1 MSEDI
6 KTPNSQV
13 DVDKLEETD
22 TEQNNPDQVESI
34 EAATDDAARPEDAA
48 LEDDSAGASNDR
60 NDDEHADSASEPAD
74 EERADDEDANDED
87 EPIGEECAD
96 NENAPDDEKAVT
108 DEQAVPDEEGSQ
120 QDSAPLALDGTPV
133 LDDVTAT
140 VSDTENIPRFLTR
153 DQYEQVGDD
162 PEPLP
167 PGFEVID
174 GGISA
179 ANKGRAP
186 IVPEAAATGPSI
198 ENHDAKPEDSAAQ
211 AVAKAGAAI
220 ADAAASVG
228 SMLSQGM
235 GAVREVNAARRAHS
249 EARDH
254 LDELSQ
260 VIEENE
266 DELAHRREVEA
277 NYAQIVAE
285 QTARQNNSL
294 ETARAAMSAQQ
305 AIAKVIEELKQN
317 LSAMKDADKATEK
330 RLKSTL
336 EAAESKEASAR
347 EGANRLVRR
356 VTDAQRGLESAK
368 ADRETNLAA
377 AKKAVESAQARLDA
391 LREEFAEIQRNPSA
405 NSAAYSVRGIELE
418 NDISD
423 AAEQLR
429 QAKDQLPRLTAELD
443 QAIADAEAV
452 VAEAN
457 KPIDEARSSFRDV
470 SNATAEARD
479 ALDAARKDAESR
491 QKELRAQINEQEK
504 ALKNQQKAQQ
514 DAQDDADNAVE
525 ILADAN
531 DIHAHPEITEQL
543 AARIDS
549 DKGYQ
554 AQQLQ
559 QVESLAATE
568 KNVREQTRTSRL
580 KFVGIVAAIVAIVAL
595 VIFCWTTFVK

>member
-13 DVDKLEETD
+13 DVYEMEKTD
-22 TEQNNPDQVESI
+22 TEQDNLDQIEGI
-34 EAATDDAARPEDAA
+34 EATASDAARPEGAV
-48 LEDDSAGASNDR
+48 LEDDLAETND
-60 NDDEHADSASEPAD
+60 NHDDERTDNASEPAG
-74 EERADDEDANDED
+74 EKHADDKS
-87 EPIGEECAD
+87 EPAGEEA
-96 NENAPDDEKAVT
+96 NA
-108 DEQAVPDEEGSQ
+108 DEQIEPGKEDGQ
-120 QDSAPLALDGTPV
+120 HDSTPLDLDGVPV
-133 LDDVTAT
+133 LDNVAAT

-162 PEPLP
+162 PDPLP
-167 PGFEVID
+167 SGFEVID

-179 ANKGRAP
+179 AGGAQTPTVPDEESAP
-186 IVPEAAATGPSI
+186 KEVLP
-198 ENHDAKPEDSAAQ
+198 AKPEDGAAQ

-228 SMLSQGM
+228 TMLSQGM
-235 GAVREVNAARRAHS
+235 GAVREVSAARRAHS
-249 EARDH
+249 EARNH

-266 DELAHRREVEA
+266 DELTHRRDVEA
-277 NYAQIVAE
+277 NYAQILAE
-285 QTARQNNSL
+285 QTARQASCL
-294 ETARAAMSAQQ
+294 ESVRAAVAAQQ
-305 AIAKVIEELKQN
+305 AIAKTIDDLKQS

-330 RLKSTL
+330 RLKSAL
-336 EAAESKEASAR
+336 DAAESQEASAR

-377 AKKAVESAQARLDA
+377 ARKAVESAQARLSA

-405 NSAAYSVRGIELE
+405 NSAAYSVRGTELE

-429 QAKDQLPRLTAELD
+429 TAQEQLPRLTAELD
-443 QAIADAEAV
+443 QSIADAEAV

-457 KPIDEARSSFRDV
+457 KPIEEARSSFRDV

-479 ALDAARKDAESR
+479 ALDAARKDAETR
-491 QKELRAQINEQEK
+491 QKELRSQINEQEK

-514 DAQDDADNAVE
+514 EAQDDADNAAE

-531 DIHAHPEITEQL
+531 DIHAHPEITQQL

-549 DKGYQ
+549 DKQYQ
-554 AQQLQ
+554 AQQMQ

-568 KNVREQTRTSRL
+568 KNIREQTRTSRL
-580 KFVGIVAAIVAIVAL
+580 KFVGIVAAIVVAVAL

>member
-6 KTPNSQV
+6 KTPDSQV
-13 DVDKLEETD
+13 DVDEMEKTD
-22 TEQNNPDQVESI
+22 AEQDNLDQVEGIKVTAS
-34 EAATDDAARPEDAA
+34 DAARPEGAV
-48 LEDDSAGASNDR
+48 LEDDVAEAND
-60 NDDEHADSASEPAD
+60 NHDDDEPADNASEPAG
-74 EERADDEDANDED
+74 EKHADDKS
-87 EPIGEECAD
+87 EPAGEEAD
-96 NENAPDDEKAVT
+96 T
-108 DEQAVPDEEGSQ
+108 DEQIEPGKEDGQ
-120 QDSAPLALDGTPV
+120 HDSTPLALDGVPV
-133 LDDVTAT
+133 LDNVSTTA
-140 VSDTENIPRFLTR
+140 SDTENIPRFLTR

-162 PEPLP
+162 PDPLP
-167 PGFEVID
+167 SGFEVID

-179 ANKGRAP
+179 AGGAQTPTVPDEESAP
-186 IVPEAAATGPSI
+186 KEALP
-198 ENHDAKPEDSAAQ
+198 AKPEDGAAQ

-228 SMLSQGM
+228 TMLSQGM
-235 GAVREVNAARRAHS
+235 GAVREVSAARRAHS

-266 DELAHRREVEA
+266 DELTHRRDVEA

-285 QTARQNNSL
+285 QTARQASCS
-294 ETARAAMSAQQ
+294 ESVRAAIAAQQ
-305 AIAKVIEELKQN
+305 AIAKTIDDLKQS

-330 RLKSTL
+330 RLKSAL
-336 EAAESKEASAR
+336 DAAESQEASAR

-377 AKKAVESAQARLDA
+377 ARKAVESAQARLNA

-405 NSAAYSVRGIELE
+405 NSAAYSVRGTELE

-429 QAKDQLPRLTAELD
+429 TAQEQLPRLTAELD
-443 QAIADAEAV
+443 QSIADAEAV

-457 KPIDEARSSFRDV
+457 KPIEEARSSFRDV

-479 ALDAARKDAESR
+479 ALDAARKDAETR
-491 QKELRAQINEQEK
+491 QKELRSQINEQEK

-514 DAQDDADNAVE
+514 EAQDDADSAAE

-531 DIHAHPEITEQL
+531 DIHAHPEITQQL

-549 DKGYQ
+549 DKQYQ
-554 AQQLQ
+554 AQQMQ

-568 KNVREQTRTSRL
+568 KNIREQTRTSRL
-580 KFVGIVAAIVAIVAL
+580 KFAGIVAAIVVTDAL
-595 VIFCWTTFVK
+595 VNFCSTTLVK

>member
-6 KTPNSQV
+6 KTPDSQV
-13 DVDKLEETD
+13 DVDEMEKTD
-22 TEQNNPDQVESI
+22 AEQDNLDQVEGI
-34 EAATDDAARPEDAA
+34 EATASDAVRPEGTV
-48 LEDDSAGASNDR
+48 LEDDVAEAND
-60 NDDEHADSASEPAD
+60 NHDDERADNASEPAG
-74 EERADDEDANDED
+74 EKHADDKS
-87 EPIGEECAD
+87 EPAGEEAD
-96 NENAPDDEKAVT
+96 T
-108 DEQAVPDEEGSQ
+108 DEQIEPGKEDGRH
-120 QDSAPLALDGTPV
+120 DSTSLALDGVPV
-133 LDDVTAT
+133 LDDVSTTA
-140 VSDTENIPRFLTR
+140 SDTENIPRFLTR

-162 PEPLP
+162 PDPLP
-167 PGFEVID
+167 SGFEVID

-179 ANKGRAP
+179 TGGAQTPTVPDEESAP
-186 IVPEAAATGPSI
+186 KEALP
-198 ENHDAKPEDSAAQ
+198 AKPEDGAAQ

-228 SMLSQGM
+228 TMLSQGM

-266 DELAHRREVEA
+266 DELTHRRDVEA

-285 QTARQNNSL
+285 QTARQTSCL
-294 ETARAAMSAQQ
+294 ESVRAAVAAQQ
-305 AIAKVIEELKQN
+305 AIAKTIDDLKQS

-336 EAAESKEASAR
+336 DAAESQEASAR

-377 AKKAVESAQARLDA
+377 ARKAVESAQARLNA

-405 NSAAYSVRGIELE
+405 NSAAYSVRGTELE

-429 QAKDQLPRLTAELD
+429 TAQEQLPRLTAELD
-443 QAIADAEAV
+443 QSIADAEAV

-457 KPIDEARSSFRDV
+457 KPIEEARSSFRDV

-479 ALDAARKDAESR
+479 ALDAARKDAETR
-491 QKELRAQINEQEK
+491 QKELRSQINEQEK

-514 DAQDDADNAVE
+514 EAQDDADNAAE

-531 DIHAHPEITEQL
+531 DIHAHPEITQQL

-549 DKGYQ
+549 DKQYQ
-554 AQQLQ
+554 AQQMQ

-580 KFVGIVAAIVAIVAL
+580 KFVGIVAAIVAAVPL

>member
-13 DVDKLEETD
+13 DVDEMEKTD
-22 TEQNNPDQVESI
+22 TEQENLDQVEGI
-34 EAATDDAARPEDAA
+34 EAMASDAARPEGAV
-48 LEDDSAGASNDR
+48 LEDDLAEAND
-60 NDDEHADSASEPAD
+60 NHDDECTDNASGPAGEKYADDKSEPA
-74 EERADDEDANDED
+74 
-87 EPIGEECAD
+87 GEEAD
-96 NENAPDDEKAVT
+96 T
-108 DEQAVPDEEGSQ
+108 DEQIAPGKEDGQ
-120 QDSAPLALDGTPV
+120 HDSTPLALDGVPV
-133 LDDVTAT
+133 LDDVSAT

-162 PEPLP
+162 PDPLP
-167 PGFEVID
+167 SGFEVID

-179 ANKGRAP
+179 TGGAQTPTVPDEESAP
-186 IVPEAAATGPSI
+186 KEALP
-198 ENHDAKPEDSAAQ
+198 AKPEDGAAQ

-235 GAVREVNAARRAHS
+235 GAVREVSAARRAHS

-266 DELAHRREVEA
+266 DELTHRRDVEA

-285 QTARQNNSL
+285 QTARQTSCL
-294 ETARAAMSAQQ
+294 ESVRATVVAQQ
-305 AIAKVIEELKQN
+305 AIAKTIDDLKQS

-330 RLKSTL
+330 RLKSAL
-336 EAAESKEASAR
+336 DAAESQEASAR

-377 AKKAVESAQARLDA
+377 ARKAVESAQARLNA

-405 NSAAYSVRGIELE
+405 NSAAYSVRGTELE

-429 QAKDQLPRLTAELD
+429 TAQEQLPRLTAELD
-443 QAIADAEAV
+443 QSIADAEAV

-457 KPIDEARSSFRDV
+457 KPIEEARSSFRDV

-479 ALDAARKDAESR
+479 ALDAARKDAETR
-491 QKELRAQINEQEK
+491 QKELRSQINEQEK

-514 DAQDDADNAVE
+514 EAQDDADNAAE

-531 DIHAHPEITEQL
+531 DIHAHPEITQQL

-549 DKGYQ
+549 DKQYQ
-554 AQQLQ
+554 AQQMQ

-580 KFVGIVAAIVAIVAL
+580 KFVGIVAAIVVAVAL
-595 VIFCWTTFVK
+595 LIFCWTTFMK

>member
-6 KTPNSQV
+6 KTPDSQV
-13 DVDKLEETD
+13 DVDEMKKAD
-22 TEQNNPDQVESI
+22 AEQDNLDQVEVI
-34 EAATDDAARPEDAA
+34 EATVSDAARPEGAV
-48 LEDDSAGASNDR
+48 LEDDLAEAND
-60 NDDEHADSASEPAD
+60 NHDDDERTDDASEPA
-74 EERADDEDANDED
+74 
-87 EPIGEECAD
+87 GEEAD
-96 NENAPDDEKAVT
+96 T
-108 DEQAVPDEEGSQ
+108 DEQIAPGKEDGQ
-120 QDSAPLALDGTPV
+120 QDSTPLDLDGVPV
-133 LDDVTAT
+133 LDDVSAT

-162 PEPLP
+162 PDPLP
-167 PGFEVID
+167 SGFEVID

-179 ANKGRAP
+179 TGGAQTPTTPDEKSAP
-186 IVPEAAATGPSI
+186 KEALP
-198 ENHDAKPEDSAAQ
+198 AKPEDGAAQ

-235 GAVREVNAARRAHS
+235 GAVREVSAARRAHS

-266 DELAHRREVEA
+266 DELTHRRDVEA

-285 QTARQNNSL
+285 QTARQASCL
-294 ETARAAMSAQQ
+294 ESVRAAVAAQQ
-305 AIAKVIEELKQN
+305 AIAKTIDDLKQS
-317 LSAMKDADKATEK
+317 LSAMKDTDKATEK
-330 RLKSTL
+330 RLKSAL
-336 EAAESKEASAR
+336 DAAESQEASAR

-377 AKKAVESAQARLDA
+377 ARKAVESAQARLNA

-405 NSAAYSVRGIELE
+405 NSAAYSVRGTELE

-429 QAKDQLPRLTAELD
+429 TAQEQLPRLTAELD
-443 QAIADAEAV
+443 QSIADAEAV

-457 KPIDEARSSFRDV
+457 KPIEEARSSFRDV

-479 ALDAARKDAESR
+479 ALDAARKDAETR
-491 QKELRAQINEQEK
+491 QKELRSQINEQEK

-514 DAQDDADNAVE
+514 EAQDDADNAAE

-531 DIHAHPEITEQL
+531 DIHAHPEITQQL

-549 DKGYQ
+549 DKQYQ
-554 AQQLQ
+554 AQQMQ

-580 KFVGIVAAIVAIVAL
+580 KFVGIVAAIVVAVAL
-595 VIFCWTTFVK
+595 VIFCWTTFMK

>member
-6 KTPNSQV
+6 KTPDSQV
-13 DVDKLEETD
+13 DVDEMKKTD
-22 TEQNNPDQVESI
+22 AEQDNLDQVEGI
-34 EAATDDAARPEDAA
+34 EATASDAARPEGAV
-48 LEDDSAGASNDR
+48 LEDDLAEANDSHD
-60 NDDEHADSASEPAD
+60 DDERTDNASEPAG
-74 EERADDEDANDED
+74 EKYADDKS
-87 EPIGEECAD
+87 EPAGEEAD
-96 NENAPDDEKAVT
+96 T
-108 DEQAVPDEEGSQ
+108 DEQIAPGKEDGQ
-120 QDSAPLALDGTPV
+120 QDSTPLDLDGVPV
-133 LDDVTAT
+133 LDDVSAT

-162 PEPLP
+162 PDPLP
-167 PGFEVID
+167 TGFEVID

-179 ANKGRAP
+179 TGGAQTPTVPDEESAP
-186 IVPEAAATGPSI
+186 KEALP
-198 ENHDAKPEDSAAQ
+198 AKPEDGAAQ

-235 GAVREVNAARRAHS
+235 GAVREVSAARRAHS

-266 DELAHRREVEA
+266 DELTHRRDVEA

-285 QTARQNNSL
+285 QTARQASCL
-294 ETARAAMSAQQ
+294 ESVRAAVAAQQ
-305 AIAKVIEELKQN
+305 AIAKTIDDLKQS

-330 RLKSTL
+330 RLKSAL
-336 EAAESKEASAR
+336 DAAESQEASAR

-377 AKKAVESAQARLDA
+377 ARKAVESAQARLNA

-405 NSAAYSVRGIELE
+405 NSAAYSVRGTELE

-429 QAKDQLPRLTAELD
+429 TAQEQLPRLTAELD
-443 QAIADAEAV
+443 QSIADAEAV

-457 KPIDEARSSFRDV
+457 KPIEEARSSFRDV

-479 ALDAARKDAESR
+479 ALDAARKDAETR
-491 QKELRAQINEQEK
+491 QKELRSQINEQEK

-514 DAQDDADNAVE
+514 EAQDDADNAAE

-531 DIHAHPEITEQL
+531 DIHAHPEITQQL

-549 DKGYQ
+549 DKQYQ
-554 AQQLQ
+554 AQQMQ

-580 KFVGIVAAIVAIVAL
+580 KFVGIVTAIVVAVAL
-595 VIFCWTTFVK
+595 LIFCWTTFMK

>member
-13 DVDKLEETD
+13 DVDEIENTD
-22 TEQNNPDQVESI
+22 TEQENLDQVEDI
-34 EAATDDAARPEDAA
+34 EATAGDATCPEDAVPEGDA
-48 LEDDSAGASNDR
+48 AEANDGR
-60 NDDEHADSASEPAD
+60 DDDERADSASEPTD
-74 EERADDEDANDED
+74 GKRADDESESTDED
-87 EPIGEECAD
+87 AD
-96 NENAPDDEKAVT
+96 T
-108 DEQAVPDEEGSQ
+108 DEQIAPDEEDSQ
-120 QDSAPLALDGTPV
+120 QDSTPLAIDGVPV
-133 LDDVTAT
+133 LDDVAAT

-162 PEPLP
+162 PDPLP
-167 PGFEVID
+167 SGFEVID
-174 GGISA
+174 GGISTV
-179 ANKGRAP
+179 NEGRAP
-186 IVPEAAATGPSI
+186 IAPEAPEAEARI
-198 ENHDAKPEDSAAQ
+198 EHHDSKPEDGAAQ

-235 GAVREVNAARRAHS
+235 GAVREVSAARRAHS

-294 ETARAAMSAQQ
+294 ETARAAVSAQQ

-317 LSAMKDADKATEK
+317 LSAMKDADKTTEK
-330 RLKSTL
+330 RLKSAL

-429 QAKDQLPRLTAELD
+429 QAKDQLPRLTVELD

-514 DAQDDADNAVE
+514 DAQDDADDAAE

-549 DKGYQ
+549 DKQYE

-580 KFVGIVAAIVAIVAL
+580 KFVGIVAAIVVVVAL

>member
-13 DVDKLEETD
+13 DVDEMEKTD
-22 TEQNNPDQVESI
+22 TEQENLDQVEGI
-34 EAATDDAARPEDAA
+34 EAMASDAARPEGAV
-48 LEDDSAGASNDR
+48 LEDDLAEAND
-60 NDDEHADSASEPAD
+60 NHDDDECTDNASGPAGEKHADDRSEPA
-74 EERADDEDANDED
+74 
-87 EPIGEECAD
+87 GEEAD
-96 NENAPDDEKAVT
+96 T
-108 DEQAVPDEEGSQ
+108 DEQIDPGKEDGQ
-120 QDSAPLALDGTPV
+120 HDSTPLALDGVPV
-133 LDDVTAT
+133 LDDVSTTA
-140 VSDTENIPRFLTR
+140 SDTENIPRFLTR

-162 PEPLP
+162 PDPLP
-167 PGFEVID
+167 SGFEVID

-179 ANKGRAP
+179 TGGAQTPTAP
-186 IVPEAAATGPSI
+186 DEESAPKEALP
-198 ENHDAKPEDSAAQ
+198 AKPEDGAAQ

-228 SMLSQGM
+228 TMLSQGM
-235 GAVREVNAARRAHS
+235 GAVREVSAARRAHS

-266 DELAHRREVEA
+266 DELAHRRDVEA

-285 QTARQNNSL
+285 QTARQTSCL
-294 ETARAAMSAQQ
+294 ESVRAAITAQQ
-305 AIAKVIEELKQN
+305 AIAKTIDDLKQG

-330 RLKSTL
+330 RLKSAL
-336 EAAESKEASAR
+336 DAAESQEASAR

-377 AKKAVESAQARLDA
+377 ARKAVESAQARLNA

-405 NSAAYSVRGIELE
+405 NSAAYSVRGTELE

-429 QAKDQLPRLTAELD
+429 TAQEQLPRLTAELD
-443 QAIADAEAV
+443 QSIADAEAV

-457 KPIDEARSSFRDV
+457 KPIEEARSSFRDV

-479 ALDAARKDAESR
+479 ALDAARKDAETR
-491 QKELRAQINEQEK
+491 QKELRSQINEQEK

-514 DAQDDADNAVE
+514 EAQDDADNAAE

-531 DIHAHPEITEQL
+531 DIHAHPEITQQL

-549 DKGYQ
+549 DKQYQ
-554 AQQLQ
+554 AQQMQ

-580 KFVGIVAAIVAIVAL
+580 KFAGIVAAIVVAVAL
-595 VIFCWTTFVK
+595 LIFCWTTFMK

>member
-6 KTPNSQV
+6 KTPDSQV
-13 DVDKLEETD
+13 DVDEMEKTD
-22 TEQNNPDQVESI
+22 AEQDNLDQVEGI
-34 EAATDDAARPEDAA
+34 EATASDAVRPEGTV
-48 LEDDSAGASNDR
+48 LEDDVAEAND
-60 NDDEHADSASEPAD
+60 NHDDERADNASEPAG
-74 EERADDEDANDED
+74 EKHADDKS
-87 EPIGEECAD
+87 EPAGEEAD
-96 NENAPDDEKAVT
+96 T
-108 DEQAVPDEEGSQ
+108 DEQIEPGKEDGQ
-120 QDSAPLALDGTPV
+120 HDSTPLDLDGVPV
-133 LDDVTAT
+133 LDDVAAT

-162 PEPLP
+162 PDPLP
-167 PGFEVID
+167 SGFEVID

-179 ANKGRAP
+179 AGGAQTPTVPDEESAP
-186 IVPEAAATGPSI
+186 KEALP
-198 ENHDAKPEDSAAQ
+198 AKPEDGAAQ

-235 GAVREVNAARRAHS
+235 GAVREVSAARRAHS

-266 DELAHRREVEA
+266 DELTHRRDVEA

-285 QTARQNNSL
+285 QTARQTSCL
-294 ETARAAMSAQQ
+294 ESVRAAVAAQQ
-305 AIAKVIEELKQN
+305 AIAKTIDDLKQS

-330 RLKSTL
+330 RLKSAL
-336 EAAESKEASAR
+336 DAAESQEASAR

-377 AKKAVESAQARLDA
+377 ARKAVESAQARLNA

-405 NSAAYSVRGIELE
+405 NSAAYSVRGTELE

-429 QAKDQLPRLTAELD
+429 TAQEQLPRLTAKLD
-443 QAIADAEAV
+443 QSIADAEAV

-457 KPIDEARSSFRDV
+457 KPIEEARSSFRDV

-479 ALDAARKDAESR
+479 ALDAARKDAETR
-491 QKELRAQINEQEK
+491 QKELRSQINEQEK

-514 DAQDDADNAVE
+514 EAQDDADNAAE

-531 DIHAHPEITEQL
+531 DIHAHPEITQQL

-549 DKGYQ
+549 DKQYQ
-554 AQQLQ
+554 AQQMQ

-568 KNVREQTRTSRL
+568 KNIREQTRTSRL
-580 KFVGIVAAIVAIVAL
+580 KFVGIVAAIVVAVAL
-595 VIFCWTTFVK
+595 VIFCWTTFAK

>member
-6 KTPNSQV
+6 KTPDSQV
-13 DVDKLEETD
+13 DVDEMEKTD
-22 TEQNNPDQVESI
+22 TEQDNLDQVEGI
-34 EAATDDAARPEDAA
+34 EATASDAAHPEGAV
-48 LEDDSAGASNDR
+48 LEDDVAEAND
-60 NDDEHADSASEPAD
+60 NHDDDERTDNASEPAG
-74 EERADDEDANDED
+74 EKHADNTS
-87 EPIGEECAD
+87 EPAGEEVD
-96 NENAPDDEKAVT
+96 T
-108 DEQAVPDEEGSQ
+108 DEQIEPGKEDGQ
-120 QDSAPLALDGTPV
+120 HDSTPLDLDGVPV
-133 LDDVTAT
+133 LDDVAAT

-162 PEPLP
+162 PDPLP
-167 PGFEVID
+167 SGFEVID
-174 GGISA
+174 GGISTV
-179 ANKGRAP
+179 NEGRAP
-186 IVPEAAATGPSI
+186 IAPEAPEAETHI
-198 ENHDAKPEDSAAQ
+198 EHHDSKPEDGAAQ

-235 GAVREVNAARRAHS
+235 GAVREVSAARRAHS

-330 RLKSTL
+330 RLKSAL

-377 AKKAVESAQARLDA
+377 AKKAVESAQARLDT

-405 NSAAYSVRGIELE
+405 NSAAYSVRGTELE

-429 QAKDQLPRLTAELD
+429 TAQEQLPRLTAELD
-443 QAIADAEAV
+443 QSIADAEAV

-457 KPIDEARSSFRDV
+457 KPIEEARSSFRDV

-479 ALDAARKDAESR
+479 ALDAARKDAETR
-491 QKELRAQINEQEK
+491 QKELRSQINEQEK

-514 DAQDDADNAVE
+514 EAQDDANNAAE

-531 DIHAHPEITEQL
+531 DIHAHPEITQQL

-549 DKGYQ
+549 DKQYQ
-554 AQQLQ
+554 AQQMQ

-580 KFVGIVAAIVAIVAL
+580 KFVGIVAAIVVAVAL
-595 VIFCWTTFVK
+595 LIFCWTTFMK

>member
-6 KTPNSQV
+6 KTPDSQV
-13 DVDKLEETD
+13 DVDEMKKTD
-22 TEQNNPDQVESI
+22 AEQENLDQAEDI
-34 EAATDDAARPEDAA
+34 EVTAGDAARPEGTV
-48 LEDDSAGASNDR
+48 LEDDLAEAND
-60 NDDEHADSASEPAD
+60 NHDDGERTDDASEPAG
-74 EERADDEDANDED
+74 EKYADDKS
-87 EPIGEECAD
+87 EPASEEAD
-96 NENAPDDEKAVT
+96 T
-108 DEQAVPDEEGSQ
+108 DEQIEPGKEDGQ
-120 QDSAPLALDGTPV
+120 QDSTPLDLDGVPV
-133 LDDVTAT
+133 LDDVSAT

-162 PEPLP
+162 PDPLP
-167 PGFEVID
+167 SGFEVID

-179 ANKGRAP
+179 TGGAQTPTVPDEQSAP
-186 IVPEAAATGPSI
+186 KEALP
-198 ENHDAKPEDSAAQ
+198 AKPEDGAAQ

-235 GAVREVNAARRAHS
+235 GAVREVSAARRAHS

-266 DELAHRREVEA
+266 DELTHRRDVEA

-285 QTARQNNSL
+285 QSARQASCL
-294 ETARAAMSAQQ
+294 ESVRAAVAAQQ
-305 AIAKVIEELKQN
+305 AIAKTIDDLKQS

-330 RLKSTL
+330 RLKSAL
-336 EAAESKEASAR
+336 DAAESQEASAR

-377 AKKAVESAQARLDA
+377 ARKAVESAQARLNA

-405 NSAAYSVRGIELE
+405 NSAAYSVRGTELE

-429 QAKDQLPRLTAELD
+429 TAQEQLPRLTAELD
-443 QAIADAEAV
+443 QSIADAEAV

-457 KPIDEARSSFRDV
+457 KPIEEARSSFRDV

-479 ALDAARKDAESR
+479 ALDAARKDAETR
-491 QKELRAQINEQEK
+491 QKELRSQINEQEK

-514 DAQDDADNAVE
+514 EAQDDADNAAE
-525 ILADAN
+525 ILVDAN
-531 DIHAHPEITEQL
+531 DIHAHPEITQQL

-549 DKGYQ
+549 DKQYQ
-554 AQQLQ
+554 AQQMQ

-580 KFVGIVAAIVAIVAL
+580 KFVGIVAAIVVAVAL

>member
-13 DVDKLEETD
+13 DVDEIENTD
-22 TEQNNPDQVESI
+22 TEQENLDQVEDI
-34 EAATDDAARPEDAA
+34 EATAGDATCPEDAVPEGDA
-48 LEDDSAGASNDR
+48 AEANDGR
-60 NDDEHADSASEPAD
+60 DDDERADSASEPTD
-74 EERADDEDANDED
+74 GKRADDESESTDED
-87 EPIGEECAD
+87 AD
-96 NENAPDDEKAVT
+96 T
-108 DEQAVPDEEGSQ
+108 DEQIAPDEENSQ
-120 QDSAPLALDGTPV
+120 QDSTPLAIDGVPV
-133 LDDVTAT
+133 LDDVAAT

-153 DQYEQVGDD
+153 NQYEQVGDD
-162 PEPLP
+162 PDPLP
-167 PGFEVID
+167 SGFEVID
-174 GGISA
+174 GGISTV
-179 ANKGRAP
+179 NEDRAP
-186 IVPEAAATGPSI
+186 IAPEAPEAETRI
-198 ENHDAKPEDSAAQ
+198 EHHDSKPEDGAAQ

-235 GAVREVNAARRAHS
+235 GAVREVSAARRAHS

-266 DELAHRREVEA
+266 DELARRREVET

-294 ETARAAMSAQQ
+294 ETARAAVSAQQ

-317 LSAMKDADKATEK
+317 LSAMKDADKTTEK
-330 RLKSTL
+330 RLKSAL

-429 QAKDQLPRLTAELD
+429 QAKDQLPRLTVELD

-514 DAQDDADNAVE
+514 DAQDDADDAAE

-549 DKGYQ
+549 DKQYE

-580 KFVGIVAAIVAIVAL
+580 KFVGIVAAIVVVVAL

>member
-13 DVDKLEETD
+13 DVDEMEKTD
-22 TEQNNPDQVESI
+22 TEQENLDQVEGI
-34 EAATDDAARPEDAA
+34 EAMASDAARPEGAV
-48 LEDDSAGASNDR
+48 LEDDLAEAND
-60 NDDEHADSASEPAD
+60 NHDDECTDNASGPAGEKYADDKSEPA
-74 EERADDEDANDED
+74 
-87 EPIGEECAD
+87 GEEAD
-96 NENAPDDEKAVT
+96 T
-108 DEQAVPDEEGSQ
+108 DEQIEPGKEDGQ
-120 QDSAPLALDGTPV
+120 HDSTPLALDGVPV
-133 LDDVTAT
+133 LDDVAAT

-162 PEPLP
+162 PDPLP
-167 PGFEVID
+167 SGFEVID

-179 ANKGRAP
+179 ASGAQTPTAP
-186 IVPEAAATGPSI
+186 DEESAPKEALP
-198 ENHDAKPEDSAAQ
+198 AKPEDGAAQ

-235 GAVREVNAARRAHS
+235 GAVREVSAARRAHS

-266 DELAHRREVEA
+266 DELTHRRDVEA
-277 NYAQIVAE
+277 NYTQIVAE
-285 QTARQNNSL
+285 QTARQASCL
-294 ETARAAMSAQQ
+294 ESVRAAVAAQQ
-305 AIAKVIEELKQN
+305 AIAKTIDDLKQS

-330 RLKSTL
+330 RLKSAL
-336 EAAESKEASAR
+336 DAAESQEASAR

-377 AKKAVESAQARLDA
+377 ARKAVESAQARLNA

-405 NSAAYSVRGIELE
+405 NSAAYSVRGTELE

-429 QAKDQLPRLTAELD
+429 TAQEQLPRLTAELD
-443 QAIADAEAV
+443 QSIADAEAV

-457 KPIDEARSSFRDV
+457 KPIEEARSSFRDV

-479 ALDAARKDAESR
+479 ALDAARKDAETR
-491 QKELRAQINEQEK
+491 QKELRSQINEQEK

-514 DAQDDADNAVE
+514 EAQDDADNAAE

-531 DIHAHPEITEQL
+531 DIHAHPEITQQL

-549 DKGYQ
+549 DKQYQ
-554 AQQLQ
+554 AQQMQ

-580 KFVGIVAAIVAIVAL
+580 KFVGIVAAIVVAVAL
-595 VIFCWTTFVK
+595 LIFCWTTFVK

>member
-13 DVDKLEETD
+13 DVDEMEKTD
-22 TEQNNPDQVESI
+22 TEQDNLDQI
-34 EAATDDAARPEDAA
+34 EDIETAADDAACPEYAVPEGKAA
-48 LEDDSAGASNDR
+48 EAGDGR
-60 NDDEHADSASEPAD
+60 DDDEHADSASEPTD
-74 EERADDEDANDED
+74 EKRADDESESTDE
-87 EPIGEECAD
+87 EAD
-96 NENAPDDEKAVT
+96 T
-108 DEQAVPDEEGSQ
+108 DEQTAPGEEGSQ
-120 QDSAPLALDGTPV
+120 QDSTPLALDGVPV
-133 LDDVTAT
+133 LADVAAT

-162 PEPLP
+162 PDPLP
-167 PGFEVID
+167 SGFEVID

-179 ANKGRAP
+179 TGGAQTPTVPDEESAP
-186 IVPEAAATGPSI
+186 KEALP
-198 ENHDAKPEDSAAQ
+198 AKPEDGAAQ

-228 SMLSQGM
+228 TMLSQGM
-235 GAVREVNAARRAHS
+235 GAVREVSAARRAHS
-249 EARDH
+249 EARNH

-266 DELAHRREVEA
+266 DELTHRHDVEA

-285 QTARQNNSL
+285 QTARQASCL
-294 ETARAAMSAQQ
+294 ESVRAAAAAQQ
-305 AIAKVIEELKQN
+305 AIAKTIDDLKQS

-330 RLKSTL
+330 RLKSAL
-336 EAAESKEASAR
+336 DAAESQEASAR

-377 AKKAVESAQARLDA
+377 ARKAVESAQARLSA

-405 NSAAYSVRGIELE
+405 NSAAYSVRGTELE

-429 QAKDQLPRLTAELD
+429 TAQEQLPRLTAELD
-443 QAIADAEAV
+443 QSIADAEAV

-457 KPIDEARSSFRDV
+457 KPIEEARSSFRDV

-479 ALDAARKDAESR
+479 ALDAARKDAETR
-491 QKELRAQINEQEK
+491 QKELRSQINEREK

-514 DAQDDADNAVE
+514 EAQDDADNATE

-531 DIHAHPEITEQL
+531 DIHAHPEITQQL

-549 DKGYQ
+549 DKQYQ
-554 AQQLQ
+554 AQQMQ

-580 KFVGIVAAIVAIVAL
+580 KFVGIVAAIVVAVAL
-595 VIFCWTTFVK
+595 LIFCWTTFMK

>member
-6 KTPNSQV
+6 KTPDSQV
-13 DVDKLEETD
+13 DVDEMEKTD
-22 TEQNNPDQVESI
+22 AEQDNLDQVEGI
-34 EAATDDAARPEDAA
+34 EATASDAVRPEGTV
-48 LEDDSAGASNDR
+48 LEDDVAEAND
-60 NDDEHADSASEPAD
+60 NHDDERADNASEPAG
-74 EERADDEDANDED
+74 EKHADDKS
-87 EPIGEECAD
+87 EPAGEEAD
-96 NENAPDDEKAVT
+96 T
-108 DEQAVPDEEGSQ
+108 DEQIEPGKEDGRH
-120 QDSAPLALDGTPV
+120 DSTSLALDGVPV
-133 LDDVTAT
+133 LDDVSTTA
-140 VSDTENIPRFLTR
+140 SDTENIPRFLTR

-162 PEPLP
+162 PDPLP
-167 PGFEVID
+167 SGFEVID

-179 ANKGRAP
+179 TGGAQTPTVPGEESAP
-186 IVPEAAATGPSI
+186 KEALP
-198 ENHDAKPEDSAAQ
+198 AKPEDGAAQ

-228 SMLSQGM
+228 TMLSQGM

-266 DELAHRREVEA
+266 DELTHRRDVEA

-285 QTARQNNSL
+285 QTARQTSCL
-294 ETARAAMSAQQ
+294 ESVRAAVAAQQ
-305 AIAKVIEELKQN
+305 AIAKTIDDLKQS

-330 RLKSTL
+330 RLKSAL
-336 EAAESKEASAR
+336 DAAESQEASAR

-377 AKKAVESAQARLDA
+377 ARKAVESAQARLNA

-405 NSAAYSVRGIELE
+405 NSAAYSVRGTELE

-429 QAKDQLPRLTAELD
+429 TAQEQLPRLTAELD
-443 QAIADAEAV
+443 QSIADAEAV

-457 KPIDEARSSFRDV
+457 KPIEEARSSFRDV

-479 ALDAARKDAESR
+479 ALDAARKDAETR
-491 QKELRAQINEQEK
+491 QKELRSQINEQEK

-514 DAQDDADNAVE
+514 EAQDDADNAAE

-531 DIHAHPEITEQL
+531 DIHAHPEITQQL

-549 DKGYQ
+549 DKQYQ
-554 AQQLQ
+554 AQQMQ

-580 KFVGIVAAIVAIVAL
+580 KFVGIVAAIVAAVAL